1 MPSFTDTSRE
11 DPLVSFNFKLEL
23 DSLDEAAYFT
33 EISGMG
39 SETEIAEQ
47 KVTTNGLEVVLKV
60 PGRLKWGDI
69 TLKRGITSNMDLWEW
84 RKNVED
90 GDVQG
95 ARTNGS
101 VVMMDQQGNDV
112 ARWDFENAWPSKITG
127 PAVKS
132 EGSDFG
138 IEELTVV
145 HEYIKRT
152 Q

>member
-1 MPSFTDTSRE
+1 MASFTDTSRE

-23 DSLDEAAYFT
+23 DSLQEDASFT

-39 SETEIAEQ
+39 SETETAEQ
-47 KVTTNGLEVVLKV
+47 KVVSNGLEVILKV

-69 TLKRGITSNMDLWEW
+69 TLKRGITSNMDLWDW
-84 RKNVED
+84 RKKIED
-90 GDVQG
+90 GDVKG

-112 ARWDFENAWPSKITG
+112 ARWDFENAWPSKISG

-132 EGSDFG
+132 DGNDFG
-138 IEELTVV
+138 IEEMTVV

>member
-1 MPSFTDTSRE
+1 
-11 DPLVSFNFKLEL
+11 
-23 DSLDEAAYFT
+23 
-33 EISGMG
+33 
-39 SETEIAEQ
+39 
-47 KVTTNGLEVVLKV
+47 
-60 PGRLKWGDI
+60 
-69 TLKRGITSNMDLWEW
+69 MDLWEW